1 MTNRSNAENDELTR
15 VAKET
20 LRANDRGGY
29 TVPSPQLYP
38 YQWLWDSGFIALGWA
53 AFDEERAWREL
64 EVLFS
69 AQWANGMVPHLIFH
83 RESTGYFPGPD
94 VWRAPGPIPSS
105 GITQPPVLATVVRRL
120 LERAGSSLDA
130 ERRARYL
137 YPKLLAFHRW
147 FVRARDPERGG
158 LYAIVHP
165 WESGLDNS
173 PIWDTALARAPRL
186 PVAELRHDT
195 GHVAAEQRPRAEEYE
210 RYLGLVALFRD
221 LDYEPEAVFER
232 SPFKVAS
239 VSFNAILQRANLDL
253 LALAEHLAP
262 DDTAEIGGW
271 VERGATALEGLW
283 DEASSFYLSRD
294 LVSGDAIAVR
304 AFEGFMPLFAG
315 SASAAQA
322 DSLAATARRWGQQV
336 HYLMPSSD
344 PGAPGFEPRRYWRGP
359 VWLNVNWMLADGFS
373 RYGHDDLAQRLR
385 SDGIRLATDAGMW
398 EYFDPNT

>member
-105 GITQPPVLATVVRRL
+105 GITQPPVLATAV
-120 LERAGSSLDA
+120 
-130 ERRARYL
+130 
-137 YPKLLAFHRW
+137 
-147 FVRARDPERGG
+147 
-158 LYAIVHP
+158 
-165 WESGLDNS
+165 
-173 PIWDTALARAPRL
+173 ARAPRL

-210 RYLGLVALFRD
+210 RYLGCVVR
-221 LDYEPEAVFER
+221 R
-232 SPFKVAS
+232 KVLS
-239 VSFNAILQRANLDL
+239 QR
-253 LALAEHLAP
+253 
-262 DDTAEIGGW
+262 
-271 VERGATALEGLW
+271 
-283 DEASSFYLSRD
+283 
-294 LVSGDAIAVR
+294 
-304 AFEGFMPLFAG
+304 
-315 SASAAQA
+315 Q
-322 DSLAATARRWGQQV
+322 
-336 HYLMPSSD
+336 
-344 PGAPGFEPRRYWRGP
+344 
-359 VWLNVNWMLADGFS
+359 
-373 RYGHDDLAQRLR
+373 
-385 SDGIRLATDAGMW
+385 
-398 EYFDPNT
+398 